1 MRKKEDFCYKYREGK
16 LDNMKYTTEN
26 ALNEIKKA
34 RKANQTGAQQK
45 GNPPFGIIRLP
56 VAYSPLCHDRLIF
69 GL

>member
-1 MRKKEDFCYKYREGK
+1 
-16 LDNMKYTTEN
+16 MKYTTEN

-45 GNPPFGIIRLP
+45 GTPPFGIIRLP
-56 VAYSPLCHDRLIF
+56 VANSPLCHDRHIF